1 MHRSQ
6 RMPDCLKLASAVTAL
21 LTLGAAGAAAAD
33 GSVPVVAS
41 IKPVHSLVSAVMAGV
56 GEPHLIMRDAGSHH
70 SFNMRP
76 SDAAVLQEAR
86 IIFLI
91 DESMEAGLADAI
103 DTLAPNA
110 RVIELSGAR
119 GLVRRPLREGGAF
132 ESDPHHMHG
141 DHEDDDHEDDD
152 HEDDDHTVG
161 HTHSHGDEHTH
172 SHGNDDDEHSGE
184 DVAAHGDDDHDEHV
198 EGPFDLHIWLDPENS
213 EAMAHM
219 IADTLSETDVANAE
233 RYEDNAHEL
242 IHRIEDLTAEIASIV
257 APVRGRPFIV
267 FHDGYRYFED
277 RFGLN
282 AAGSAVVSPERS
294 PGVRRIRELRKKV
307 NDLGVVCVI
316 DEPQFDRRLVNT
328 VIEGTDVRSGTVDPM
343 GAAIENGPDLYFTLL
358 RSMAA
363 VFKDCLAPS
372 E

>member
-1 MHRSQ
+1 
-6 RMPDCLKLASAVTAL
+6 
-21 LTLGAAGAAAAD
+21 
-33 GSVPVVAS
+33 
-41 IKPVHSLVSAVMAGV
+41 
-56 GEPHLIMRDAGSHH
+56 
-70 SFNMRP
+70 
-76 SDAAVLQEAR
+76 
-86 IIFLI
+86 
-91 DESMEAGLADAI
+91 
-103 DTLAPNA
+103 
-110 RVIELSGAR
+110 
-119 GLVRRPLREGGAF
+119 
-132 ESDPHHMHG
+132 MHG

-277 RFGLN
+277 RSRMN
-282 AAGSAVVSPERS
+282 AAGSAVAARSARPE
-294 PGVRRIRELRKKV
+294 
-307 NDLGVVCVI
+307 
-316 DEPQFDRRLVNT
+316 
-328 VIEGTDVRSGTVDPM
+328 SGAS
-343 GAAIENGPDLYFTLL
+343 GAFEK
-358 RSMAA
+358 R
-363 VFKDCLAPS
+363 
-372 E
+372 